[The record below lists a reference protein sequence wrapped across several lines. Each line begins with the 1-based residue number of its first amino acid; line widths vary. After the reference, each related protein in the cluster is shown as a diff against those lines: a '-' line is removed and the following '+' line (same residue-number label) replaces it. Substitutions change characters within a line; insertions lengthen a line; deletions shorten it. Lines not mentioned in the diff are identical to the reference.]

1 MERRATEV
9 GRLTPLGYPRTGTRT
24 LEATLAFAFPELEIT
39 PTQHRITPMTRCPNV
54 ICIFREPLEC
64 ISSWMTTD
72 LREEADPPRYW
83 SASERLGFYIRF
95 ANKAIESNI
104 FCTTLNQLR
113 AHPNRAMFE
122 YSQKYNLGDPQW
134 MDMTPIEEFVKTN
147 YPLHYPHEHTRSKTR
162 FYEEIE
168 KDKLFKEANDMY
180 QVLVDMVAD
189 MVDDDE

>member
-1 MERRATEV
+1 MERRTAEV

-24 LEATLAFAFPELEIT
+24 LEATLNFAFPGLQIAL
-39 PTQHRITPMTRCPNV
+39 TQHRLTPMTTCPNV

-83 SASERLGFYIRF
+83 SASERLEFYIRF

-113 AHPNRAMFE
+113 GHPNRAMFE
-122 YSQKYNLGDPQW
+122 YSQKYNLRDPQW
-134 MDMTPIEEFVKTN
+134 IEMTPVEEFVKAN
-147 YPLHYPHEHTRSKTR
+147 YPLHYPHAHTYGKTR

-180 QVLVDMVAD
+180 DIFVDMVSN
-189 MVDDDE
+189 MVDNDE

>member
-1 MERRATEV
+1 MERRTADV

-24 LEATLAFAFPELEIT
+24 LEATLNFAFPGLQIAFA
-39 PTQHRITPMTRCPNV
+39 QHRLTPMTQCPNV

-72 LREEADPPRYW
+72 LRKEADPPRYW
-83 SASERLGFYIRF
+83 SAAERLEFYIRF

-113 AHPNRAMFE
+113 RHPNRAMFE
-122 YSQKYNLGDPQW
+122 YSQKYNLQDPEW
-134 MDMTPIEEFVKTN
+134 VHMAEIDEFVKTN
-147 YPLHYPHEHTRSKTR
+147 YPLHYPHAHTHSKTK
-162 FYEEIE
+162 FYDEIQKE
-168 KDKLFKEANDMY
+168 KLFDEAENMY
-180 QVLVDMVAD
+180 KIFVDLVAG